1 MAYDESS
8 PNSEV
13 RFGSF
18 ASFEL
23 QSDFELGHLTFGL
36 EGSVCKAGGNPLP
49 VEQE

>member
-1 MAYDESS
+1 MTNQARIPKSDL
-8 PNSEV
+8 
-13 RFGSF
+13 GSF